1 MERGGCVY
9 IMTNVFNNIY
19 YTGVTSELRNRIW
32 EHKNNIFPKSFTS
45 KYKCYKLVYFQFF
58 PNIEEAIGEEKR
70 IKGGSRQQ
78 KINLVKGLNPE
89 WVDLFET
96 LD

>member
-9 IMTNVFNNIY
+9 IMTNIFNNVY
-19 YTGVTSELRNRIW
+19 YIGVTSELRNRIW
-32 EHKNNIFPKSFTS
+32 EHKNNVHPKSFTS

-58 PNIEEAIGEEKR
+58 SNIEEAIAEEKCL
-70 IKGGSRQQ
+70 KGGNRQQ

>member
-9 IMTNVFNNIY
+9 IMTNDFNNVY
-19 YTGVTSELRNRIW
+19 YTGVTSDSRNRVWQHRNSIYQ
-32 EHKNNIFPKSFTS
+32 NSFTS
-45 KYKCYKLVYFQFF
+45 KYKCYKLVYYLFF

-78 KINLVKGLNPE
+78 KIELIEKLNPV
-89 WVDLFET
+89 WADLFDT